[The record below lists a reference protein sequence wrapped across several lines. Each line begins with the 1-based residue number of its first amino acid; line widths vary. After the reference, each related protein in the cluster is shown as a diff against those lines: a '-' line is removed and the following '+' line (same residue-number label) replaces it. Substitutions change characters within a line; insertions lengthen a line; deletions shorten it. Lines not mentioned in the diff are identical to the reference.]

1 MCDILIACYIF
12 SVITRFL
19 MLLAAAM
26 LPIALMLHLAL
37 ASISEKLLKEWIGP
51 KGLQYL
57 KISVV
62 SLDRI

>member
-1 MCDILIACYIF
+1 MYAILIPWYLF
-12 SVITRFL
+12 SVMTRFL

-26 LPIALMLHLAL
+26 LPVALMLHLAL

-57 KISVV
+57 KLSVV
-62 SLDRI
+62 SLDRK

>member
-1 MCDILIACYIF
+1 
-12 SVITRFL
+12 

-26 LPIALMLHLAL
+26 LPVALMLHLAL

-57 KISVV
+57 KLSVV
-62 SLDRI
+62 SLDESIINIAFRYVVISKVN